1 MISMR
6 VVTLLSV
13 FVLLSSISLSQQ
25 KYLLMETEAEEG
37 SGLGPANVIQPL
49 TKSYNRV
56 LKMPTIQDEIAVKR
70 GEVAP
75 LININAGNKSI
86 SVGKN
91 GSLIHIQAVRRKYQK
106 DPGEL
111 ARSKKDRVVRFLIL
125 GIFLNQRFVKITKY
139 KLYLFT

>member
-91 GSLIHIQAVRRKYQK
+91 GSLIHIQAVGRKYQK

>member
-1 MISMR
+1 MLSMR

-37 SGLGPANVIQPL
+37 SGLGPANVIKPL

-56 LKMPTIQDEIAVKR
+56 LKIPTNQGEIAVKR
-70 GEVAP
+70 EKGEPA
-75 LININAGNKSI
+75 ININAGNKSI

-91 GSLIHIQAVRRKYQK
+91 GSLIHIQAVRRKCQK

-111 ARSKKDRVVRFLIL
+111 ARSKKVRVVVRFLAY
-125 GIFLNQRFVKITKY
+125 F
-139 KLYLFT
+139 

>member
-1 MISMR
+1 MLSMR

-91 GSLIHIQAVRRKYQK
+91 GSLIHIQAVRRKCQK

-111 ARSKKDRVVRFLIL
+111 ARSKKVRVVRFLAY
-125 GIFLNQRFVKITKY
+125 F
-139 KLYLFT
+139 

>member
-1 MISMR
+1 MLSMR

-86 SVGKN
+86 SVGKY

-111 ARSKKDRVVRFLIL
+111 ARYKKKGGEIL
-125 GIFLNQRFVKITKY
+125 DSWHISESEIC
-139 KLYLFT
+139 

>member
-1 MISMR
+1 MLSMR

-91 GSLIHIQAVRRKYQK
+91 GSLY
-106 DPGEL
+106 
-111 ARSKKDRVVRFLIL
+111 
-125 GIFLNQRFVKITKY
+125 
-139 KLYLFT
+139 